1 MTRPWRTGAPSQ
13 RDKLEAQAPT
23 PSGGAL
29 PTPAEPFDRIAH
41 PDVRV
46 LEVTCNELNDWES
59 SIRFMDRVCE
69 ALGHPAPPKTPEWLA
84 ANRALHGRLRNRSC
98 GKPDRTDA

>member
-1 MTRPWRTGAPSQ
+1 M
-13 RDKLEAQAPT
+13 
-23 PSGGAL
+23 

-69 ALGHPAPPKTPEWLA
+69 ALGHPAPPKTPE
-84 ANRALHGRLRNRSC
+84 
-98 GKPDRTDA
+98 